1 MKTNL
6 LPALLLPAL
15 LLTTACSH
23 EGDAFGP
30 RVRGVGPT
38 ETQKRTVNSFSRV
51 ELKIDAEV
59 ILTQGPQR
67 EVHIE
72 AQQNILDVLETELSG
87 DELQIEYG
95 HARVVGHSPV
105 KVYITAPSLSE
116 VEVSGSG
123 KLRTATPWAANSLK
137 VGVTGSGE
145 ADVELANVDGLRATV
160 SGSGE
165 VKLRGTAATNNISI
179 SGSGKVSAY
188 DLSTQ
193 DTYASI
199 SGSGKAYVRAA
210 RTLSAE
216 ISGSGTV
223 YYRGT
228 PTVTSR
234 ISGSG
239 KVLTGN

>member
-1 MKTNL
+1 MKTTF
-6 LPALLLPAL
+6 LPALLPAAL
-15 LLTTACSH
+15 LLFTACSH
-23 EGDAFGP
+23 EGDSFGP

-38 ETQKRTVNSFSRV
+38 ETETRTVSSFSRV

-67 EVHIE
+67 EVRVE
-72 AQQNILDVLETELSG
+72 AQRNILDVLETELSG

-95 HARVVGHSPV
+95 HARVVGHDPV

-123 KLRTATPWAANSLK
+123 KLRTAGAWSASSFK
-137 VGVTGSGE
+137 VGVSGSGD
-145 ADVELANVDGLRATV
+145 ADVELSGVDGLRTSV

-165 VKLRGTAATNNISI
+165 VKLRGAANTNNINI

-188 DLSTQ
+188 DLSTL
-193 DTYASI
+193 DTYVSI
-199 SGSGKAYVRAA
+199 SGSGKTYVRAS

>member
-1 MKTNL
+1 MKTNWLPTL
-6 LPALLLPAL
+6 LFPAL

-30 RVRGVGPT
+30 RVRGTGPT
-38 ETQKRTVNSFSRV
+38 QTETRTVSNFSRV

-67 EVHIE
+67 EVRIE
-72 AQQNILDVLETELSG
+72 AQRNILDVLETETSG
-87 DELQIEYG
+87 DELEIEYG
-95 HARVVGHSPV
+95 HVRVTGHDPI
-105 KVYITAPSLSE
+105 KVYITVPALSE

-123 KLRTATPWAANSLK
+123 KLRTAGPWSASSFR
-137 VGVTGSGE
+137 VGVSGSGE
-145 ADVELANVDGLRATV
+145 ADMELQGVDGLRTSI

-165 VKLRGTAATNNISI
+165 VKLRGAATSNNINI
-179 SGSGKVSAY
+179 SGSGKASAY

-193 DTYASI
+193 DTYVSI
-199 SGSGKAYVRAA
+199 SGSGKSYVRAA

-216 ISGSGTV
+216 ISGSGSV

-228 PTVTSR
+228 PSVTTR

>member
-1 MKTNL
+1 MKTAF
-6 LPALLLPAL
+6 LPALLPAAVL
-15 LLTTACSH
+15 LFTACSH
-23 EGDAFGP
+23 EGDSFGP

-38 ETQKRTVNSFSRV
+38 ETETRTVSSFSRV

-67 EVHIE
+67 EVRVE
-72 AQQNILDVLETELSG
+72 AQRNILDVLETELSG

-95 HARVVGHSPV
+95 HARVVGHDPV
-105 KVYITAPSLSE
+105 KVYITAPTLSE

-123 KLRTATPWAANSLK
+123 KLRTAGAWAASSFK
-137 VGVTGSGE
+137 VGVSGSGD
-145 ADVELANVDGLRATV
+145 ADVELTGVDGLRTAV

-165 VKLRGTAATNNISI
+165 VKLRGTANTNNITI

-188 DLSTQ
+188 DLSTL

-199 SGSGKAYVRAA
+199 SGSGKTYVRAS

-228 PTVTSR
+228 PTVTTR